1 MRKLLLLA
9 LAINFGLSMN
19 AQEALL
25 SNRPDGLVKVYD
37 RSGKGIKLQQAD
49 DGSLEMT
56 TLNLSEATDF
66 EVVFMADNKTVY
78 VKNPIVALPETFADV
93 TNRWV
98 KGSIKG
104 NKITIPHKSLIFS
117 TQTDKGENVSI
128 YMGYYGIDNNQAVP
142 MNPSVDITYTMNEDQ
157 ITLDAPKNDKTYVLS
172 CIAADDSWFRMS
184 EYTGA
189 IYTLNKEKTANN
201 INIINKEN
209 KLEVAEETFY
219 DLSGRKCTKP
229 NEGIAIK
236 QTKFKNGTQKSEKFI
251 INK

>member
-1 MRKLLLLA
+1 
-9 LAINFGLSMN
+9 
-19 AQEALL
+19 
-25 SNRPDGLVKVYD
+25 
-37 RSGKGIKLQQAD
+37 
-49 DGSLEMT
+49 
-56 TLNLSEATDF
+56 
-66 EVVFMADNKTVY
+66 
-78 VKNPIVALPETFADV
+78 
-93 TNRWV
+93 
-98 KGSIKG
+98 
-104 NKITIPHKSLIFS
+104 
-117 TQTDKGENVSI
+117 
-128 YMGYYGIDNNQAVP
+128 MGYYGIENNQAVP

-209 KLEVAEETFY
+209 KLEVAEETYY
-219 DLSGRKCTKP
+219 DLSGCKHTKP

>member
-104 NKITIPHKSLIFS
+104 NKITIPHKSLIFLLKQIKAR
-117 TQTDKGENVSI
+117 TYP

-172 CIAADDSWFRMS
+172 CIAADNSWFRMS

-209 KLEVAEETFY
+209 RLEVAEETYY
-219 DLSGRKCTKP
+219 DISGRKRIKP

>member
-98 KGSIKG
+98 KGR
-104 NKITIPHKSLIFS
+104 P
-117 TQTDKGENVSI
+117 
-128 YMGYYGIDNNQAVP
+128 
-142 MNPSVDITYTMNEDQ
+142 
-157 ITLDAPKNDKTYVLS
+157 
-172 CIAADDSWFRMS
+172 IAHFA
-184 EYTGA
+184 G
-189 IYTLNKEKTANN
+189 
-201 INIINKEN
+201 
-209 KLEVAEETFY
+209 
-219 DLSGRKCTKP
+219 
-229 NEGIAIK
+229 
-236 QTKFKNGTQKSEKFI
+236 
-251 INK
+251 